1 MKTSLDC
8 IPCFVKQALL
18 ASRQVTDDEN
28 IQRRVMQAVTDNIS
42 TMDLNNSPPKLA
54 MITYRTIREV
64 TGIEDALK
72 DIKQKSNE
80 YMLKHYTRFSQI
92 AASNADPFTTAL
104 KLSIAGNII
113 DMAFLGDLSE
123 LDIFKTIDEALA
135 SPLKQGVIDAIQSRL
150 QSAKEILYLTDNA
163 GEIVFDKLFLEYLD
177 TSKITVAVKGG
188 PIIND
193 ATMTDAEQ
201 IGLTSRVKV
210 MHNGS
215 DGAGTL
221 LDTCSREFVDKFNSA
236 DFIISKG
243 QANFETLEG
252 VRGNILFLLKAKCPV
267 VATYLG
273 VELGSIVA
281 QLT

>member
-193 ATMTDAEQ
+193 ATMIDAEQ

-210 MHNGS
+210 IDRKS
-215 DGAGTL
+215 
-221 LDTCSREFVDKFNSA
+221 
-236 DFIISKG
+236 
-243 QANFETLEG
+243 
-252 VRGNILFLLKAKCPV
+252 V
-267 VATYLG
+267 V
-273 VELGSIVA
+273 
-281 QLT
+281 